1 MGSFVKQLIMLP
13 DFPGLLQRVT
23 GAPRDFPLTVRIF
36 HSVLAIC
43 MAALIYNIPLNI
55 IIGLPNIALASV
67 VSLLLAFTLYYLSR
81 YRHKTTVARL
91 IFCITGTGL
100 FIINYFLNSGIDG
113 PTGYFFI
120 LIIVVVIAVAP
131 VSEYWYW
138 IISNIVLLIGLHIV
152 QYIHPEWVPYTYPAR
167 GERYMDISS
176 AYITVV
182 LIVLACFYIIR
193 KNYEAER
200 LEARQSAAKLI
211 RLDAEKNRL
220 FSIISHDL
228 RSPLAHIQ
236 NYLEML
242 ADYDL
247 SDQERKDIKSQLLLS
262 TRGTLDMVNNVL
274 YWSKSRLE
282 GKEQL
287 NELLNVA
294 NLLKQQVELFRSIAA
309 RKQIELES
317 ILMPEATIWG
327 NADIVLLIVRNLL
340 NNAIKFTAPGGRVRI
355 SATSSKGVS
364 LLIVKD
370 SGNGSPVKLNDEI
383 FQFNTATATGT
394 ANETGVGLGL
404 ALCHEYTAQLGG
416 RIWFNVDPVSG
427 ATFFVELP
435 ERQLD
440 LVSK

>member
-1 MGSFVKQLIMLP
+1 MP
-13 DFPGLLQRVT
+13 DFPELFQRIS

-43 MAALIYNIPLNI
+43 MVALIYNIPLNI
-55 IIGLPNIALASV
+55 FVGLPSIALASV
-67 VSLLLAFTLYYLSR
+67 VSFLLAFTLYYLSR
-81 YRHKTTVARL
+81 YRHKTTIARL

-100 FIINYFLNSGIDG
+100 FVINYFLNSGIDG

-120 LIIVVVIAVAP
+120 LIMVVVVAVAP

-138 IISNIVLLIGLHIV
+138 IISNIILLICLHII
-152 QYIHPEWVPYTYPAR
+152 QYVHPEWVPYTYPAK
-167 GERYMDISS
+167 GERYIDILS
-176 AYITVV
+176 AYTTVV
-182 LIVLACFYIIR
+182 LVVLACFYIIR
-193 KNYEAER
+193 KNYESEQM
-200 LEARQSAAKLI
+200 EAQQNAAKLI
-211 RLDAEKNRL
+211 QLDAEKNKL

-236 NYLEML
+236 SYLEML
-242 ADYDL
+242 TEYEL

-274 YWSKSRLE
+274 YWSKSQLE

-287 NELLNVA
+287 SEMLNVA
-294 NLLKQQVELFRSIAA
+294 ALLKQQVELFRNIAA
-309 RKQIELES
+309 GKQIELES

-327 NADIVLLIVRNLL
+327 NADIVRLIVRNLL
-340 NNAIKFTAPGGRVRI
+340 NNAIKFTAAGGRVRI
-355 SATSSKGVS
+355 SATSSKGIC

-370 SGNGSPVKLNDEI
+370 SGNGSPVKLNEEI

-404 ALCHEYTAQLGG
+404 ALCHEYTTQLGG
-416 RIWFNVDPVSG
+416 RIWFTADPISG
-427 ATFFVELP
+427 VTFFVELP
-435 ERQLD
+435 ATEH
-440 LVSK
+440 